1 MWYLKGIWYKEK
13 IEFLEKALNSYALKD
28 KIYNK
33 IKGDVMIFTGMLVVV
48 AIIGIIYNMLKNKEV
63 ISNYKGFII
72 PDKQEN

>member
-1 MWYLKGIWYKEK
+1 MWYLKGIWYNEK
-13 IEFLEKALNSYALKD
+13 IEFLEKALKD

-48 AIIGIIYNMLKNKEV
+48 AIMGVIYNMLKNKEV
-63 ISNYKGFII
+63 ISNYKRFII